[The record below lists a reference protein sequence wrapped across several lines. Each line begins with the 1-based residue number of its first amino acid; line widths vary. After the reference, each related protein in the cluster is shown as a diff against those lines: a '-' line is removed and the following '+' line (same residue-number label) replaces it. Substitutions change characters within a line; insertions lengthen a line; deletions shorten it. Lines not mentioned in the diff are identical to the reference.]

1 MRSLVFDELLGSE
14 IAAALNYL
22 DREALPSGVKNLY
35 WLALPRELWNQ
46 AQIQAE
52 EENGWADGES
62 YRAAIEVGRDWVR
75 FELLVRSESL
85 LNLCGGQADERQAA
99 YILRWAGEM
108 ARELN
113 LASCCNPSGQP

>member
-14 IAAALNYL
+14 IAAVLNYL
-22 DREALPSGVKNLY
+22 NREALPSGVENLY
-35 WLALPRELWNQ
+35 WLALPRDLWNP

-52 EENGWADGES
+52 GENVWADGEG

-85 LNLCGGQADERQAA
+85 LNLCGGQADERQAV

-113 LASCCNPSGQP
+113 LASSL